1 MSTGMFDSFFT
12 RYWFSEE
19 ARHIW
24 GDAATLQAWLS
35 VEAALARAQAELGII
50 PAAAAQTIAAK
61 ADVSAFD
68 LERLSR
74 EIAFAQHPFVPVLRQ
89 YEEICGEPA
98 AGYIHWGATTQNIFD
113 TATSLQMFR
122 SHRVLTDHLDAAI
135 DALCQLAQE
144 HRTTVQPGRTHGQ
157 HALPMTF
164 GFKLAG
170 WIDELD
176 RDCARLNERLAPS
189 FVASLGGAIG
199 TYAAM
204 GDKGRE
210 VEARMAAQLGLQPAG
225 VPMRSSYDRVSDYVS
240 ALGLLAGT
248 AQKIAQDVVFM
259 QRTEI
264 GEVEEAFHMGK
275 VGSST
280 MAQKRNP
287 STALMLVSLARMMR
301 ARVPMALEAM
311 VRMDEGDSSATN
323 VTDAQLP
330 EIAVIAAS
338 IAEGLAKLA
347 GGLVVH
353 PQAMRRNLDLS
364 NGLIAAEA
372 AMMRLTE
379 VMGRHQAHHLL
390 YEAAQRT
397 VAEKLPFMTAI
408 REHPLLAAHA
418 LPDDFAEALDAS
430 AYVGQSAA
438 IASETVA
445 RVRRKCD
452 ASPLGDRP

>member
-287 STALMLVSLARMMR
+287 STALMLASLARMMR

-338 IAEGLAKLA
+338 IAESLGKLA

-418 LPDDFAEALDAS
+418 LPDGFAEALDAS

-445 RVRRKCD
+445 RVGRK
-452 ASPLGDRP
+452 